1 MTKWTLWGS
10 EMLFA
15 PDDMAATVPSNSS
28 TQAATERDKT
38 GSDGMGDG
46 AVGIPGDNPGSK
58 RSIPRS
64 AADSGTGPDDKDLA
78 DVGPTVGPGT
88 DVPLPDD
95 IDLSPTSSD
104 GRTSSTSGGP
114 AGGMGT

>member
-1 MTKWTLWGS
+1 MIKWTCRQS

-15 PDDMAATVPSNSS
+15 PEDMAANVPSNSS
-28 TQAATERDKT
+28 TQAATDRDKT

-46 AVGIPGDNPGSK
+46 AVGVSGDNHGSQ

-88 DVPLPDD
+88 DIPLPDD
-95 IDLSPTSSD
+95 MDISPTSSD
-104 GRTSSTSGGP
+104 GRTSGTVGGP
-114 AGGMGT
+114 VGGMGT